1 MHLYKAKRAEQDEGI
16 VIRVGS
22 SLLNPSKVLTD
33 LWAPLRATYPQYKF
47 HMAFLY
53 AKEPSP
59 EVSRFLQILKDSLP
73 G

>member
-47 HMAFLY
+47 HMAFCTQR
-53 AKEPSP
+53 
-59 EVSRFLQILKDSLP
+59 SRPRRYP
-73 G
+73 GFFRS